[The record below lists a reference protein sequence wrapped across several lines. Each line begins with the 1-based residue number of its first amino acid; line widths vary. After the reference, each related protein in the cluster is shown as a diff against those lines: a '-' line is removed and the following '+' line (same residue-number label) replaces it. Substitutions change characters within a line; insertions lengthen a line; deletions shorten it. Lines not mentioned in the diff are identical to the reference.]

1 MLDARHDG
9 VLSETGVLDFESNG
23 VGVQNA
29 VVDIGQSRILDDVTI
44 SAAKGSCLVIL
55 GPSGWGKTTLL
66 RVIAGL
72 QPISDGDVFLCGQR
86 VSGNQV
92 DIPPEQRDV
101 GMVFQDWALFPH
113 LTVIENIVFGLP
125 RENRKNL
132 TQEVTELLDMV
143 GIADLADRVPSS
155 LSGGQKQRVAL
166 ARALAPKPKVLL
178 LDEPFSS
185 LDTGLRLEVRSEVA
199 ALLRSLDVTSVF
211 VTHDQDE
218 AFSLGDQVAVM
229 NHGRVI
235 QQETPSEVYR
245 HPIDRWVAGFVGK
258 ANTVPGIAIGK
269 KVETIFGAINLCHDA
284 HGDVDVL
291 VRPEEISLTPGA
303 MATVIEVDF
312 YGHDSL
318 YVLQSNDGAV
328 LMCRTAGAP
337 SYRIG
342 DRVDIQHSGSTTVSF
357 PQTLKG

>member
-1 MLDARHDG
+1 MLDAKHDG
-9 VLSETGVLDFESNG
+9 VLPPVGILDTESDG
-23 VGVQNA
+23 VGVMNA
-29 VVDIGQSRILDDVTI
+29 VVDIGKARILDDV
-44 SAAKGSCLVIL
+44 SVRAPKGSCLVIL
-55 GPSGWGKTTLL
+55 GPSGCGKTTLL
-66 RVIAGL
+66 RTIAGL
-72 QPISDGDVFLCGQR
+72 QPISAGEIFLCGEQ
-86 VSGNQV
+86 VSGGQV
-92 DIPPEQRDV
+92 EIPPEHRNV

-125 RENRKNL
+125 REERKNL
-132 TQEVTELLDMV
+132 TNDVMELLDMA

-199 ALLRSLDVTSVF
+199 ALLRSLDVTSIF

-229 NHGRVI
+229 DDGKVV
-235 QQETPSEVYR
+235 QQDTPSEIYR
-245 HPIDRWVAGFVGK
+245 HPINRWVAGFVGK
-258 ANTVPGIAIGK
+258 ANTVSGVALGEK
-269 KVETIFGAINLCHDA
+269 AETVFGSINLCHDA

-291 VRPEEISLTPGA
+291 VRPEEISLSAGG
-303 MATVIEVDF
+303 MATVTDVDF

-318 YVLQSNDGAV
+318 YVLQSNDGEE
-328 LMCRTAGAP
+328 LLCRSAGAP
-337 SYRIG
+337 DYRIG
-342 DRVDIQHSGSTTVSF
+342 DRVDIQHSGATSVSF
-357 PQTLKG
+357 PKT

>member
-1 MLDARHDG
+1 MLDAKHDG
-9 VLSETGVLDFESNG
+9 VLSTTGILNVESDG
-23 VGVQNA
+23 VGVKNA
-29 VVDIGQSRILDDVTI
+29 VVDIGKARILDDVSV
-44 SAAKGSCLVIL
+44 SAPKGSCLVIL
-55 GPSGWGKTTLL
+55 GPSGCGKTTLL
-66 RVIAGL
+66 RAIAGL
-72 QPISDGDVFLCGQR
+72 QPISDGKIFLCGQE

-92 DIPPEQRDV
+92 EIPPEQRDV

-125 RENRKNL
+125 REKRKNL
-132 TQEVTELLDMV
+132 TNDVIELLDMA

-199 ALLRSLDVTSVF
+199 SLLRSLDVTSIF

-229 NHGRVI
+229 NDGKVV
-235 QQETPSEVYR
+235 QQDTPSEIYR
-245 HPIDRWVAGFVGK
+245 HPINRWVAGFVGK
-258 ANTVPGIAIGK
+258 ANTVIGLASGK
-269 KVETIFGAINLCHDA
+269 QAETVFGSINLCHDV

-291 VRPEEISLTPGA
+291 VRPEEISLCPGG
-303 MATVIEVDF
+303 MATVTEVDF
-312 YGHDSL
+312 YGHDSV
-318 YVLQSNDGAV
+318 YVLQSNNGEELV
-328 LMCRTAGAP
+328 CRSAGAP
-337 SYRIG
+337 EYRVG
-342 DRVDIQHSGSTTVSF
+342 DQVDLQHSGITSVSF
-357 PQTLKG
+357 PKL

>member
-1 MLDARHDG
+1 MLDAKHDG
-9 VLSETGVLDFESNG
+9 VLPPVGILNTESDG
-23 VGVQNA
+23 VGVMNA
-29 VVDIGQSRILDDVTI
+29 VVDIGKARILDDVSV
-44 SAAKGSCLVIL
+44 SAPKGSCLVIL
-55 GPSGWGKTTLL
+55 GPSGCGKTTLL
-66 RVIAGL
+66 RAIAGL
-72 QPISDGDVFLCGQR
+72 QSLSAGEIFLCGEQ
-86 VSGNQV
+86 VSGGQV
-92 DIPPEQRDV
+92 EIPPEHRNV

-125 RENRKNL
+125 REERKNL
-132 TQEVTELLDMV
+132 TNDVMELLDMA

-199 ALLRSLDVTSVF
+199 ALLRSLDVTSIF

-229 NHGRVI
+229 DDGKVV
-235 QQETPSEVYR
+235 QQDTPSEIYR
-245 HPIDRWVAGFVGK
+245 HPINRWVAGFVGK
-258 ANTVPGIAIGK
+258 ANTVSGVASGE
-269 KVETIFGAINLCHDA
+269 KVETVFGSINLCHDA

-291 VRPEEISLTPGA
+291 VRPEEISLSAGG
-303 MATVIEVDF
+303 MATVTDVDF

-318 YVLQSNDGAV
+318 YVLQSNDGEE
-328 LMCRTAGAP
+328 LLCRSAGAP
-337 SYRIG
+337 DYRIG
-342 DRVDIQHSGSTTVSF
+342 DRVDIQHSGATSVSF
-357 PQTLKG
+357 PKI